1 MNTHQN
7 VLEERLSSLENKLVV
22 LQETLAALPEEI
34 SRHLT
39 MTQLN
44 NSSRN
49 LGPYFHNNQ
58 NRGDLF

>member
-1 MNTHQN
+1 MNNTRQN

-22 LQETLAALPEEI
+22 LQETLVTLPEEI
-34 SRHLT
+34 SRHLN

-49 LGPYFHNNQ
+49 PG
-58 NRGDLF
+58 RTLFS